1 VDAEGFGLTIAAAQR
16 WLPLGRDVLVRGDR
30 GSGKST
36 VLERLLADAS
46 RRGVTGLL
54 LRSCGSQDLSA
65 LVGHASASVRS
76 PDEPVLT
83 EWLADELRARRSIL
97 LVDDVDRVDA
107 ASLGVVRRVLAR
119 TPAVLV
125 AASTVDPLR
134 SPTAGMRELLVDRA
148 PAELRVPP
156 FGFRAVS
163 VLLASVLG
171 APADA
176 GLTSSVTA
184 QTAGNPKAAVALVD
198 AARAAGALRRQ
209 DGMWVEDGTL
219 TDVPVG
225 AVAYVFLSGMPR
237 PLVEALEVLASTG
250 PVPADV
256 AASLVGPAVLAE
268 LEECGRVVGHDPSGS
283 GEVLAVSP
291 PVLARALRERLD
303 PTRRRQLVDRVR
315 AHGGP
320 RSAATAPDDPSVAL
334 LATPSG
340 ESGKS
345 GRAAQLTA
353 LVHERTTAEE
363 AARRAEWLQDP
374 TLARANA
381 YLATLMRRPAVDR
394 LEQVF
399 ERVRPLPDDDP
410 AERATFAFYRSRW
423 AAWAAAQAAA
433 QADPGQAGPEQADRE
448 QPADPTAPAAHEDP
462 ADPDLAPVRALRHL
476 KTRVLDEIAGGRCP
490 EQVAGDP
497 DPPGE
502 PAFFRGWPAVQ
513 RAAAL
518 LEAGWPDAAL
528 RVCRRVDAAD
538 AAEVEPEAR
547 HYLAALRGQC
557 LLQSGRAAEAER
569 WQRRMLD
576 AAYDDLDALG
586 IRIHAC
592 VLAEVLFAGARSA
605 ASWRALST
613 ALRLGAP
620 GPVGTTF
627 YRRGL
632 TVGAVLQAQAGN
644 QSLAEVLVHEL
655 DSTPPAHQPL
665 LRSLRPLAHAALA
678 AAGGDPAAASSTAWE
693 AGRAYAEQGLLQPAL
708 LCWAMGNAALDRERA
723 EKVRD
728 VAGRTRL
735 PLLDPYVRVLVGIA
749 EDDREAVEAGLPGTS
764 PLSAPGLTHAAEQYL
779 GVGVGAPRSGT
790 ARPVGGPR
798 TESLSGREQEV
809 AVLAREGLSNRQI
822 ADQLYLSV
830 RTVENH
836 MSRALRKLGMVSRA
850 ELAEWTD

>member
-1 VDAEGFGLTIAAAQR
+1 MRDGAGTMEAEGIGLTIAAAQR

-30 GSGKST
+30 GAGKSA

-65 LVGHASASVRS
+65 LIGHASASVRS
-76 PDEPVLT
+76 PDEPALT

-97 LVDDVDRVDA
+97 LVDDVDRVDD

-125 AASTVDPLR
+125 AASTADPLR
-134 SPTAGMRELLVDRA
+134 APTAGMRELLVDRA

-156 FGFRAVS
+156 FGFRAMS

-171 APADA
+171 GPADA
-176 GLTSSVTA
+176 GLTASVTG

-225 AVAYVFLSGMPR
+225 AVAYVFLSGTPR
-237 PLVEALEVLASTG
+237 PSVEALEVLASTG

-256 AASLVGPAVLAE
+256 AAGLVGPAVLAE
-268 LEECGRVVGHDPSGS
+268 LEESGRVVGHDPPGS
-283 GEVLAVSP
+283 ENMLAVSP
-291 PVLARALRERLD
+291 PVLARALRQRLD
-303 PTRRRQLVDRVR
+303 PSRRRQLVDRVQ

-320 RSAATAPDDPSVAL
+320 GSAATEPGHPSVAL

-340 ESGKS
+340 EGGKS
-345 GRAAQLTA
+345 GRAAQLAA
-353 LVHERTTAEE
+353 LVHERATAEE
-363 AARRAEWLQDP
+363 AERRAEWLQEP
-374 TLARANA
+374 TLPRANA
-381 YLATLMRRPAVDR
+381 YLATLMRRPAADQ

-399 ERVRPLPDDDP
+399 ARVRPVADDEP

-423 AAWAAAQAAA
+423 AAWVAA
-433 QADPGQAGPEQADRE
+433 QADPEQAV
-448 QPADPTAPAAHEDP
+448 DPTAPTAHEDP
-462 ADPDLAPVRALRHL
+462 EDPDLAPMRTLRDL
-476 KTRVLDEIAGGRCP
+476 KTRLLRELAGGRSP
-490 EQVAGDP
+490 EQVATEP

-502 PAFFRGWPAVQ
+502 PAFFRGWPLVQ

-528 RVCRRVDAAD
+528 RVCRRADAAD
-538 AAEVEPEAR
+538 AAEVEPEAW

-557 LLQSGRAAEAER
+557 LLQAGRPAEAEA

-586 IRIHAC
+586 IRVHAC
-592 VLAEVLFAGARSA
+592 VLAEVLFAGARSGE
-605 ASWRALST
+605 SWRALST

-627 YRRGL
+627 HRRGL

-644 QSLAEVLVHEL
+644 HALAEVLVHEL

-665 LRSLRPLAHAALA
+665 LRSLRPLAHLALKA
-678 AAGGDPAAASSTAWE
+678 TSGDLAAASSAAWE
-693 AGRAYAEQGLLQPAL
+693 AGREYAEQGLLQPAL
-708 LCWAMGNAALDRERA
+708 VCWALGDAALDPERVVV
-723 EKVRD
+723 VRD
-728 VAGRTRL
+728 VAERTRL
-735 PLLDPYVRVLVGIA
+735 PLLEPYVQVLLGIA
-749 EDDREAVEAGLPGTS
+749 EDDRDAVETGLPGIS

-779 GVGVGAPRSGT
+779 GLGPRASRVGVDRPEGWPRPE
-790 ARPVGGPR
+790 A
-798 TESLSGREQEV
+798 LSTREQEV

-850 ELAEWTD
+850 ELAGWRD